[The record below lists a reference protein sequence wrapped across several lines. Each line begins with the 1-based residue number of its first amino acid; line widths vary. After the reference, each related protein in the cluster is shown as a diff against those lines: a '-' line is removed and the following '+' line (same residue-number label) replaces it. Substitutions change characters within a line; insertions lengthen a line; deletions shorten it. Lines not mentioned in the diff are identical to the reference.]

1 MITGLYIPDIGRGF
15 SLSGKGGGLMK
26 FAEEVMDGDMRLCSI
41 IESNMAIGIAVLA
54 R

>member
-15 SLSGKGGGLMK
+15 SLSGKGLMK
-26 FAEEVMDGDMRLCSI
+26 FAEEVMDGNMRLGSL
-41 IESNMAIGIAVLA
+41 IESKMAIGIAVLA